1 MDGLKRN
8 RELTETRVIQAL
20 REELATVERRAE
32 EERIAHNATKMA
44 AVEREVELEH
54 RAVEASNAL
63 ARIQVILQGITTR
76 HEQNLFC

>member
-1 MDGLKRN
+1 M
-8 RELTETRVIQAL
+8 Q
-20 REELATVERRAE
+20 
-32 EERIAHNATKMA
+32 A